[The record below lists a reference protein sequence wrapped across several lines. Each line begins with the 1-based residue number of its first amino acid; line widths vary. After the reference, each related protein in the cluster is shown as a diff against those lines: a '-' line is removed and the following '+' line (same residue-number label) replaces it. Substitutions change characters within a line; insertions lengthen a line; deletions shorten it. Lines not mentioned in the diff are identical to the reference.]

1 MNTTINLHLNHPEED
16 GKFSSRT
23 YRTRGVEDFVS
34 TKVAIDGTDVV
45 LYFQNRDHARR
56 FFIDG
61 LAAIYGGEIVD
72 HE

>member
-23 YRTRGVEDFVS
+23 YLTRGVEDFVS
-34 TKVAIDGTDVV
+34 TKIAIDGTDVV
-45 LYFQNRDHARR
+45 LYFQNREHARE
-56 FFIDG
+56 FFING
-61 LAAIYGGEIVD
+61 LSSIYTGSVID